1 MLKYGQFCPVAKAAE
16 LLGERW
22 TLLIVRE
29 LLFGSTRYADLQRGL
44 GRISPSVLSQRLK
57 ALCEAEV
64 VVKRSAGGGTEYLL
78 TESGRELMPLV
89 EMAGTWGQ
97 RWVRSKMT
105 PDELDLNLLMLELER
120 RIDATVLPNHAVVCF
135 TFTDQ
140 AASHRRW
147 WVLVDDG
154 ELELCSDFP
163 GREPLVQLSATLRTM
178 TRIWMGDLEFQ
189 AAIDQGVL
197 RYEGPE
203 KYRSKARQWLG
214 LSSLASVK
222 PATRTG
228 EAG

>member
-29 LLFGSTRYADLQRGL
+29 LLFGSTHYADLQRGL

-57 ALCEAEV
+57 ALCDAGV
-64 VVKRSAGGGTEYLL
+64 VVKHKAAGGTEYLL

-89 EMAGTWGQ
+89 ELAGTWGQ
-97 RWVRSKMT
+97 RWARSKMT

-120 RIDATVLPNHAVVCF
+120 RIDATQLPNHAVLCF

-163 GREPLVQLSATLRTM
+163 GREPLLQLSATLRSM
-178 TRIWMGDLEFQ
+178 TRIWMGDLGFQ
-189 AAIDQGVL
+189 EAIEQGAL
-197 RYEGPE
+197 RYEGPD
-203 KYRSKARQWLG
+203 KYRTKARHWLG
-214 LSSLASVK
+214 LSSLAGVK
-222 PATRTG
+222 PAIRTR